1 MTQLES
7 KYQPVGFMLQAIHP
21 GRQKSFIKS
30 LWKIMIIC
38 TNDNFVKDNVNL
50 HKRQFSN
57 YYEKSY
63 FFMKK
68 KMEPD
73 LISISF
79 IKHIFIWQ
87 VVAYRDD
94 FSTNLRYYHERYIS
108 GDAIFHDL
116 IARLYIQ
123 KSIQYVLIRLYTKK

>member
-21 GRQKSFIKS
+21 GRQ
-30 LWKIMIIC
+30 IIHQE
-38 TNDNFVKDNVNL
+38 FVKDNDNL

-73 LISISF
+73 LIRISF
-79 IKHIFIWQ
+79 IKHIFI
-87 VVAYRDD
+87 
-94 FSTNLRYYHERYIS
+94 
-108 GDAIFHDL
+108 
-116 IARLYIQ
+116 
-123 KSIQYVLIRLYTKK
+123 